1 MTAHTTRTVC
11 DPNCI
16 ARPRCGIE
24 ALVEDGRIISIKP
37 AEFPAQFDIKSRIC
51 QMGMSRLEYQYHPDR
66 LTQPLRRVGPRGSG
80 QWEPISWDEAIDLYL
95 AAEKDVTEK
104 YGAQS
109 VLHSQYTGS
118 AGILSRGAGSRYA
131 ALTGA
136 SVMSLIMGGF
146 DFGVVKGLQYTFGY
160 DAFAFFTR
168 MGHQF
173 SDALNS
179 DLVLLW
185 GANPVVTRSVDYS
198 PLNRARENGTQ
209 LVCIDPRKS
218 ATAEICNTWLSPA
231 PGTDAALALSI
242 LNHVIETD
250 QINHDFVLNH
260 TNSPFLVR
268 MDNGA
273 MLRAG
278 DLQEGAGDALMAWN
292 ARTASPVPHSQAET
306 PVLKTR
312 QRVVLKDGASIEV
325 ATAFELLC
333 ELAAQY
339 PFETAAEICG
349 IPAADISALAVQ
361 FAGAKRAAIRA
372 GYGIDHYYYSDVT
385 MRALAAL
392 VIVKGHIGKPG
403 TGVMINAGDK
413 LAPFHAS
420 LFYAPDGKFPH
431 RAFSL
436 MHADAAV
443 ITGDPYPI
451 KMECIS
457 FGNPFNQGK
466 PNRRKV
472 IGTYVEKLD
481 FLVVIDHFMTDTAR
495 YADLVLPA
503 ATIFEKVD
511 VAIDRFVQLQ
521 EKAVEPEGQ
530 AKSDFDI
537 FKMIAHRRGLGE
549 YFSKTAEAYIE
560 DMLKA
565 SPGLGITA
573 YAELAEQKVV
583 SPYTEKTP
591 HICMEDL
598 SFPTPSGRIELYCE
612 DLLRYGV
619 ELPYYKEPVEA
630 SPKNPLFESYP
641 LILLSPHSKHRIHS
655 TFANMKSIRKP
666 AEPIVSIS
674 PADAT
679 ARSIS
684 QGDQVEIVNDRG
696 RVVIRCDIDDR
707 VRPGCVV
714 IEEGYWVSDFV
725 DGDLYS
731 LINDNWSPTALTYVH
746 NDVLV
751 EMRKLPVPAAAG
763 NGATLAA

>member
-1 MTAHTTRTVC
+1 MTPRTIRTVC

-24 ALVEDGRIISIKP
+24 ALVEDGRITSIKP
-37 AEFPAQFDIKSRIC
+37 ADFPAKFDIKSRIC

-66 LTQPLRRVGPRGSG
+66 LLQPLRRVGPRGGG

-95 AAEKDVTEK
+95 EAEHAVTEK
-104 YGAQS
+104 YGGRAI
-109 VLHSQYTGS
+109 LHSQYTGS
-118 AGILSRGAGSRYA
+118 GAVLNRGAGSRYA

-146 DFGVVKGLQYTFGY
+146 DFGVVKGLEYTFGW

-179 DLVLLW
+179 DIILIW

-198 PLNRARENGTQ
+198 PLNKARAGGTR
-209 LVCIDPRKS
+209 LVCIDPRQS
-218 ATAEICNTWLSPA
+218 ATADICDTWLSPA
-231 PGTDAALALSI
+231 PGTDAALALSM
-242 LNHVIETD
+242 LNYLIEND
-250 QINHDFVLNH
+250 RIDHDFLLNH
-260 TNSPFLVR
+260 TNGPLLVR
-268 MDNGA
+268 QDTGA
-273 MLRAG
+273 MLRAE
-278 DLQEGAGDALMAWN
+278 DLSAGGGDAFMAWCAN
-292 ARTASPVPHSQAET
+292 TGGPAPIDAAGAPT
-306 PVLKTR
+306 LFTR
-312 QRVVLKDGASIEV
+312 QSVVLHDGSSTEV
-325 ATAFELLC
+325 ATVFELMRA
-333 ELAAQY
+333 LAAQY
-339 PFETAAEICG
+339 PVDVAAEICG
-349 IPAADISALAVQ
+349 IPAENILALAAE
-361 FAGAKRAAIRA
+361 FAAADRAAIRA

-385 MRALAAL
+385 MRAIAAL
-392 VIVKGHIGKPG
+392 VVAKGCIGKPG

-413 LAPFHAS
+413 LAPFHANS
-420 LFYAPDGKFPH
+420 FYAPDGKRPH

-443 ITGDPYPI
+443 ITEDPYPI
-451 KMECIS
+451 KMEVIS

-481 FLVVIDHFMTDTAR
+481 YLVVIDHFMTDTAR
-495 YADLVLPA
+495 HADLVLPA
-503 ATIFEKVD
+503 ATIFERVD

-521 EKAVEPEGQ
+521 EKAVEPAGE

-537 FKMIAHRRGLGE
+537 FKMIAQRNGLGE
-549 YFSKTAEAYIE
+549 YFSKSPEEYLE
-560 DMLKA
+560 DMLQN
-565 SPGLGITA
+565 SPELGNVS
-573 YAELAEQKVV
+573 YAQLAEEKVI
-583 SPYTEKTP
+583 SPFTDTTP

-598 SFPTPSGRIELYCE
+598 KFPTASGRIEFYRE

-619 ELPYYKEPVEA
+619 ELPYYMEPVEA
-630 SPKNPLFESYP
+630 SPKNPLFQSYP
-641 LILLSPHSKHRIHS
+641 LILLSPHSKTRIHS

-666 AEPIVSIS
+666 SEPIVSI
-674 PADAT
+674 ARKDAT
-679 ARSIS
+679 ARAIRD
-684 QGDQVEIVNDRG
+684 GDRVEIVNERG
-696 RVVIRCDIDDR
+696 RVVIRCAIDDR

-725 DGDLYS
+725 EGDLYS

-751 EMRKLPVPAAAG
+751 EMRKI
-763 NGATLAA
+763 

>member
-1 MTAHTTRTVC
+1 MNAMSSRSVRTAC

-24 ALVEDGRIISIKP
+24 ALVEDGKIISIKP
-37 AEFPAQFDIKSRIC
+37 ADFPAKFDVKSRIC
-51 QMGMSRLEYQYHPDR
+51 QMGMSRLEYHYHPDR
-66 LTQPLRRVGPRGSG
+66 LLQPLRRVGPRGSG
-80 QWEPISWDEAIDLYL
+80 QWQPIGWDEAIDLYVK
-95 AAEKDVTEK
+95 AQKSVTER
-104 YGAQS
+104 YGPQS
-109 VLHSQYTGS
+109 VLYSQFTGS
-118 AGILSRGAGSRYA
+118 SGVLTRGAGSRYA

-136 SVMSLIMGGF
+136 SVMSLMMGGF
-146 DFGVVKGLQYTFGY
+146 DYGVVKGLEYTFGW

-173 SDALNS
+173 SDAVNS
-179 DLVLLW
+179 DLILIW

-198 PLNRARENGTQ
+198 PLTKARKNGTK
-209 LVCIDPRKS
+209 LVCIDPRRS
-218 ATAEICNTWLSPA
+218 ATADICDTWLSLT

-250 QINHDFVLNH
+250 QINHEFVLNH
-260 TNSPFLVR
+260 TNGPLLVR

-273 MLRAG
+273 MLRAK
-278 DLQEGAGDALMAWN
+278 DLDEGEGDAFMAWCAN
-292 ARTASPVPHSQAET
+292 TDKPVPIDEAGAPT
-306 PVLKTR
+306 LVTR
-312 QRVVLKDGASIEV
+312 QSVALKNGSSIEV
-325 ATAFELLC
+325 ATVFELLRA
-333 ELAAQY
+333 LAAQY
-339 PFETAAEICG
+339 PVDVAADICG
-349 IPAADISALAVQ
+349 IPAENISALAAE
-361 FAGAKRAAIRA
+361 FAGAERAAIRA

-385 MRALAAL
+385 MRAIAAL
-392 VIVKGHIGKPG
+392 VVVKGHIGKPG

-420 LFYAPDGKFPH
+420 SFYSPDGKMPH

-443 ITGDPYPI
+443 INEDPYPI

-472 IGTYVEKLD
+472 IDTYLSKLEY
-481 FLVVIDHFMTDTAR
+481 LVVIDHFMTDTAR

-503 ATIFEKVD
+503 ATIFERVD

-521 EKAVEPEGQ
+521 EKAVEPAGE

-537 FKMIAHRRGLGE
+537 FKLIAQRNGLGE
-549 YFSKTAEAYIE
+549 YFSKSPEEYLE
-560 DMLKA
+560 DMLKN
-565 SPGLGITA
+565 SPELGDVT
-573 YAELAEQKVV
+573 YAQLAEEKVI
-583 SPYTEKTP
+583 SPFTDTTP
-591 HICMEDL
+591 HICMQDL
-598 SFPTPSGRIELYCE
+598 KFPTASGRIEFYRE

-630 SPKNPLFESYP
+630 SPKNPLFRSFP
-641 LILLSPHSKHRIHS
+641 LVLLSPHSKTRIHS
-655 TFANMKSIRKP
+655 TFANMTSIRKP
-666 AEPIVSIS
+666 SEPIVSVS
-674 PADAT
+674 RQDAN
-679 ARSIS
+679 ARSVS
-684 QGDQVEIVNDRG
+684 NGDRVEIVNDRG
-696 RVVIRCDIDDR
+696 RVVIRCEIDDR

-725 DGDLYS
+725 EGDLYS

-751 EMRKLPVPAAAG
+751 EMRKMVSA
-763 NGATLAA
+763 